1 MLGVRSPSEIYHLYQ
16 GLKRKHGHRDN
27 RWGDVKSVRDGQ
39 LEMVYPDLASEAWP
53 RSVIANFVNTAA
65 RDLAELMAPL
75 PAFNCTSPA
84 MNSESARKSADKKTK
99 IINHYVHSSRLAK
112 QELTACD
119 QYNTYGMK
127 VYYIQPDFEKKRPQI
142 VCENPYGGYPEFD
155 KFGRLVS
162 YTLKMTKR
170 ARDLALEYPNLYG
183 RIMRGGARAGD
194 DLVEVIRYCDGEQ
207 ISLIYCDESPALLS
221 KVDHGLGRIPMVV
234 AMRPGLDDE
243 VHGQYDDVI
252 WVQIAR
258 DYLAKLN
265 IEATE
270 KSIRAPLALPNDVG
284 DVAYG
289 PDATIR
295 SASPEK
301 IRRIGV
307 EVPQSA
313 FAENQLLAKEMRD
326 GSRYPEGRE
335 GQIDASV
342 ITGRGVQA
350 LMGTIDTQIKAA
362 QTVFADAYRQVIE
375 LCMLMDEKYWG
386 NTTKTI
392 NGQAAGA
399 PFQITYT
406 PRKDIDGNYDVDVS
420 YGLMAGLDPN
430 RWLVFALQ
438 AHGANLISRDTLMR
452 HLPMDMDVSA
462 EEARINVEDTRKA
475 IMQAVFGYAQAIAVT
490 AQMGGDPAMVV
501 AKITQFAN
509 DLQKGK
515 TVEQAASLA
524 FPPPPPPPVGLEAG
538 AAPGMGPGVSG
549 PEGMGPGAG
558 PGAPGGPGGIPQGLN
573 ASGLLQGV
581 AAAGQPAGGRP
592 DLQVMLAGLSGS
604 GQPSLSSRVETRR
617 PV

>member
-1 MLGVRSPSEIYHLYQ
+1 MLGVRTPSEIFKLYQ
-16 GLKRKHGHRDN
+16 GLQRKHGHRDS
-27 RWGDVKSVRDGQ
+27 RWADVKCVRDGQ

-65 RDLAELMAPL
+65 RDIAELMAPL
-75 PAFNCTSPA
+75 PAFNCTAPNMS
-84 MNSESARKSADKKTK
+84 SETARKYSDKKTK
-99 IINHYVHSSRLAK
+99 IINHYVHSSRLAR

-127 VYYIQPDFEKKRPQI
+127 VYYIMPDFDKKSPRI
-142 VCENPYGGYPEFD
+142 VCENPFGGYPEFD
-155 KFGRLVS
+155 KFDRLKS
-162 YTLKMTKR
+162 YTLKLVKP
-170 ARDLALEYPNLYG
+170 ARDLALEYPNLAT
-183 RIMRGGARAGD
+183 RIMRNGRNGD
-194 DLVEVIRYCDGEQ
+194 DLVEIIRYCDDKQ
-207 ISLIYCDESPALLS
+207 ITMIWCDEQPAVLS
-221 KVDHGLGRIPMVV
+221 TMQHGLGRIPMAV

-243 VHGQYDDVI
+243 VHGQWDDVI

-270 KSIRAPLALPNDVG
+270 KAIRAPLALPNDVG

-295 SASPEK
+295 SNSPEK

-307 EVPQSA
+307 DVPQTA
-313 FAENQLLAKEMRD
+313 FAENQLLAKELRD

-362 QTVFADAYRQVIE
+362 QAVFADTFREVVEI
-375 LCMLMDEKYWG
+375 CMVMDEKYWG
-386 NTTKTI
+386 GTQKTI
-392 NGQAAGA
+392 NGQASGA
-399 PFQITYT
+399 PYQINYV
-406 PRKDIDGNYDVDVS
+406 PNRDIDGDYEVDVS

-475 IMQAVFGYAQAIAVT
+475 IMQAVFGYAQAISVV
-490 AQMGGDPAMVV
+490 AQTGGDPAMVV

-515 TVEQAASLA
+515 TVEQAASRA
-524 FPPPPPPPVGLEAG
+524 FPPPPPPEPASAG
-538 AAPGMGPGVSG
+538 AG
-549 PEGMGPGAG
+549 GAG
-558 PGAPGGPGGIPQGLN
+558 PSMGVPGLEPGMAGDVPGGGPAGGVPQGLN
-573 ASGLLQGV
+573 ANGLLQGV

>member
-1 MLGVRSPSEIYHLYQ
+1 MLGVRSPSEIYNLYM
-16 GLKRKHGHRDN
+16 GLKRKHSHRDI

-53 RSVIANFVNTAA
+53 KSVIANFVNTAA

-75 PAFNCTSPA
+75 PAFNCTAPNMS
-84 MNSESARKSADKKTK
+84 SESARKASDKKTK

-127 VYYIQPDFEKKRPQI
+127 VYYIQPDFENKRPMI
-142 VCENPYGGYPEFD
+142 IAENPYGGYPEFD
-155 KFGRLVS
+155 KFDRLVS
-162 YTLKMTKR
+162 YTLKMCKR
-170 ARDLALEYPNLYG
+170 ARDLALEYPELHN

-207 ISLIYCDESPALLS
+207 ISLIYCDEQPALLQQVS
-221 KVDHGLGRIPMVV
+221 HGLGRIPMAV

-243 VHGQYDDVI
+243 MHGQYDDVI

-307 EVPQSA
+307 DVPQSA

-335 GQIDASV
+335 GETNASV
-342 ITGRGVQA
+342 ITGRGIQA

-362 QTVFADAYRQVIE
+362 QTVFSDVYAEVVKI
-375 LCMLMDEKYWG
+375 CMIMDEKYWG
-386 NTTKTI
+386 DAQKTI

-399 PFQITYT
+399 PYQVSYT
-406 PRKDIDGNYDVDVS
+406 PKKDIAENYDVDVS

-452 HLPMDMDVSA
+452 HLPMDMDVTA

-475 IMQAVFGYAQAIAVT
+475 IMQAVFGYAQAISVV
-490 AQMGGDPAMVV
+490 AQTGGDPAMVV

-509 DLQKGK
+509 DMQKGK
-515 TVEQAASLA
+515 TVEQAASAA
-524 FPPPPPPPVGLEAG
+524 FPLPPPEPPAGEA
-538 AAPGMGPGVSG
+538 PMGPPAAQGGG
-549 PEGMGPGAG
+549 PP
-558 PGAPGGPGGIPQGLN
+558 APGGPGGPGIPQGLN
-573 ASGLLQGV
+573 ANGLLQGV
-581 AAAGQPAGGRP
+581 ASAGQAAGGRP

-604 GQPSLSSRVETRR
+604 GQPSLSGRVETRK

>member
-1 MLGVRSPSEIYHLYQ
+1 MLGVRTPSEIYNLYM
-16 GLKRKHGHRDN
+16 GLKRKHGTRDI

-39 LEMVYPDLASEAWP
+39 LELVYPDLASEAWP

-75 PAFNCTSPA
+75 PAFNCMTPNMS
-84 MNSESARKSADKKTK
+84 SEAARKHSDKKTK
-99 IINHYVHSSRLAK
+99 IVNHYVHSSRLAM

-119 QYNTYGMK
+119 QYNTFGMK
-127 VYYIQPDFEKKRPQI
+127 VYYVEPDFEKKSPRI
-142 VCENPYGGYPEFD
+142 VAENPYGGYPEFD
-155 KFGRLVS
+155 RFDRLVS
-162 YTLKMTKR
+162 YTLKMQKR
-170 ARDLALEYPNLYG
+170 ARDLALEYPKLANLIMKPG
-183 RIMRGGARAGD
+183 RYGD
-194 DLVEVIRYCDGEQ
+194 DLVEVIRYCDKDQ
-207 ISLIYCDESPALLS
+207 VALVYCDEQPALLS
-221 KVDHGLGRIPMVV
+221 RVDHGLGRIPMVV
-234 AMRPGLDDE
+234 AKRPGLDDE
-243 VHGQYDDVI
+243 MHGQYDDVI

-307 EVPQSA
+307 DVPQSA
-313 FAENQLLAKEMRD
+313 FAENQLLAKELRD

-362 QTVFADAYRQVIE
+362 QTVFTDAYRQLIE
-375 LCMLMDEKYWG
+375 LCMVMDEKFWR

-392 NGQAAGA
+392 NGQASGA
-399 PFQITYT
+399 PYQVTYT
-406 PRKDIDGNYDVDVS
+406 PGKDIDGNYDVDVS

-475 IMQAVFGYAQAIAVT
+475 IMQSIFGYAQAVAVV
-490 AQMGGDPAMVV
+490 AQTGGDPSMVV
-501 AKITQFAN
+501 SKITQFAN
-509 DLQKGK
+509 DLQKGR
-515 TVEQAASLA
+515 TVEEAASKA
-524 FPPPPPPPVGLEAG
+524 FPPPPPP
-538 AAPGMGPGVSG
+538 AASPEVVPGM
-549 PEGMGPGAG
+549 PGAG
-558 PGAPGGPGGIPQGLN
+558 PPGTPGAPGGGPGGGPGIPQGLN
-573 ASGLLQGV
+573 ANGLLQGV
-581 AAAGQPAGGRP
+581 AAGGQAAGGRP
-592 DLQVMLAGLSGS
+592 DMAVMLAGLSGS

>member
-1 MLGVRSPSEIYHLYQ
+1 MLGVRSPSEIYDLYM
-16 GLKRKHGHRDN
+16 GLKRKHGGRDG

-39 LEMVYPDLASEAWP
+39 LELVYPDLASEAWP

-75 PAFNCTSPA
+75 PAFNCTA
-84 MNSESARKSADKKTK
+84 ANMASEAARKSSDRRTK
-99 IINHYVHSSRLAK
+99 IANHYVQWSRLAK

-127 VYYIQPDFEKKRPQI
+127 VYYIEPDWEHKTPRI
-142 VCENPYGGYPEFD
+142 VAENPYGGYPEFD
-155 KFGRLVS
+155 RFGNLVS
-162 YTLKMTKR
+162 YTRKFLKR
-170 ARDLALEYPNLYG
+170 ARDLSVEYPELHAVIMSNG
-183 RIMRGGARAGD
+183 RSGD
-194 DLVEVIRYCDGEQ
+194 DMVEIIRYCDKDQ
-207 ISLIYCDESPALLS
+207 VTLIYCDKHAHALS
-221 KVDHGLGRIPMVV
+221 HVKHGLGTVPMAV
-234 AMRPGLDDE
+234 ALRPGLDDE
-243 VHGQYDDVI
+243 MHGHYDDVI

-258 DYLAKLN
+258 DYLAKLH

-270 KSIRAPLALPNDVG
+270 KAIRAPLALPNDVG

-301 IRRIGV
+301 IKRVGID
-307 EVPQSA
+307 VPQSS
-313 FAENQLLAKEMRD
+313 FAEGQLLAKELRD
-326 GSRYPEGRE
+326 GSRYPQGRE

-362 QTVFADAYRQVIE
+362 QTVFADTFREVIRV
-375 LCMLMDEKYWG
+375 CMVMDEKYWG
-386 NTTKTI
+386 GSTKTI
-392 NGQAAGA
+392 NGMAAGA
-399 PFQITYT
+399 PYQMTYT
-406 PRKDIDGNYDVDVS
+406 PRKDLAGDHSIDVS

-452 HLPMDMDVSA
+452 HLPMDMDVMA

-475 IMQAVFGYAQAIAVT
+475 IMQAVFGYAQAISVV
-490 AQMGGDPAMVV
+490 AQTGGDPAMVV

-515 TVEQAASLA
+515 TVEQAASHA
-524 FPPPPPPPVGLEAG
+524 FPLPPPPEPSGQT
-538 AAPGMGPGVSG
+538 GP
-549 PEGMGPGAG
+549 
-558 PGAPGGPGGIPQGLN
+558 PGAPGAPDQGGVPGQAGPPGGRPGEIPQGLN

-592 DLQVMLAGLSGS
+592 DLQVMLAGLGAN
-604 GQPSLSSRVETRR
+604 GKPQLGARVESRS
-617 PV
+617 PI

>member
-1 MLGVRSPSEIYHLYQ
+1 MLGVRTPSEIYDLWQ
-16 GLKRKHGHRDN
+16 GHKRKFGARDA

-39 LEMVYPDLASEAWP
+39 LELVYPDLASEAWP

-75 PAFNCTSPA
+75 PAFNCTAANMS
-84 MNSESARKSADKKTK
+84 SESARKASDKRTK
-99 IINHYVHSSRLAK
+99 IANHYVQSSRLAK

-127 VYYIQPDFEKKRPQI
+127 VYYIEPDWDTKCPRI
-142 VCENPYGGYPEFD
+142 VSENPYGGYPEFD
-155 KFGRLVS
+155 RFGRLVS
-162 YTLKMTKR
+162 YTRKLLKR
-170 ARDLALEYPNLYG
+170 ARDLALEYPDLYNVIMAPG
-183 RIMRGGARAGD
+183 RSGD
-194 DLVEVIRYCDGEQ
+194 DMVEVIRYCDKDQ
-207 ISLIYCDESPALLS
+207 VSLIYCDKHAHQLS
-221 KVDHGLGRIPMVV
+221 NVKHGLGRVPMAV

-243 VHGQYDDVI
+243 MHGQWDDVI

-258 DYLAKLN
+258 DYLAKLH

-289 PDATIR
+289 PDAVIR

-301 IRRIGV
+301 IKRIGMD
-307 EVPQSA
+307 VPQSS
-313 FAENQLLAKEMRD
+313 FAEGQLLAKELRD

-362 QTVFADAYRQVIE
+362 QTVFADCFQEVIQI
-375 LCMLMDEKYWG
+375 CMVMDEKYWG
-386 NTTKTI
+386 DRSKTI

-399 PFQITYT
+399 PYQVTYT
-406 PRKDIDGNYDVDVS
+406 PARDIDGDYSVDVS

-462 EEARINVEDTRKA
+462 EESRINVEDTRKA
-475 IMQAVFGYAQAIAVT
+475 IMQAVFGYAQAISVV
-490 AQMGGDPAMVV
+490 AQTGGDPAMVV

-515 TVEQAASLA
+515 TVEQAASRA
-524 FPPPPPPPVGLEAG
+524 FPPPPPPEPASGAQVAPDSSGMAGLGGGAG
-538 AAPGMGPGVSG
+538 GGA
-549 PEGMGPGAG
+549 PEGAQ
-558 PGAPGGPGGIPQGLN
+558 IPQGLN
-573 ASGLLQGV
+573 ANGLLQGV
-581 AAAGQPAGGRP
+581 AQAGQAPGGRP
-592 DLQVMLAGLSGS
+592 DLMSMLAGLGPSGKPQL
-604 GQPSLSSRVETRR
+604 GARVESRK
-617 PV
+617 PI